1 MVRALVVLM
10 VPVILV
16 VALYRFLGHETP
28 PTVDTSDVYEAVQ
41 AAHAFDLLK
50 PTGLSDKWRISS
62 ASYQQGTLRLGIVSP
77 NNGQLRVLET
87 GPASPALIPTELGA
101 GARVDGSVEVNG
113 SGWQRYVDGRPE
125 ETALVKA
132 EPKRT
137 VIVVGHS
144 SDADLHTLASSLR

>member
-10 VPVILV
+10 VPVILL

-28 PTVDTSDVYEAVQ
+28 PTIDTSDVYEAAQ

-50 PTGLSDKWRISS
+50 PIGLSDKWHLTS
-62 ASYQQGTLRLGIVSP
+62 AAYEQGTLRLGFVSP
-77 NNGQLRVLET
+77 SNGQLRVLET

-101 GARVDGSVEVNG
+101 GARVERPVEVNG

-125 ETALVKA
+125 ETALVKT